1 MNGSCSCYGTSY
13 LQPYMLCLFQILPG
27 CCLHLQALKTVGWD
41 KQPFQLIVIDRQS
54 THPPIRSEKDIFI
67 PILDKLSGS
76 ETLSLAH
83 MPEMFCADRALVG
96 VGTNA
101 MLLAHDGTKFYEFQ
115 TNEEVDHNR
124 AAFTG

>member
-1 MNGSCSCYGTSY
+1 M
-13 LQPYMLCLFQILPG
+13 I
-27 CCLHLQALKTVGWD
+27 
-41 KQPFQLIVIDRQS
+41 
-54 THPPIRSEKDIFI
+54 
-67 PILDKLSGS
+67 
-76 ETLSLAH
+76 
-83 MPEMFCADRALVG
+83 CADRALVG